1 MYQLTT
7 SIPYLLNRVGVRM
20 GALFSRRIEP
30 FKLTLPMYRVL
41 ASLREDPGQKLGDLS
56 ATTVVEVS
64 TMSRMIGTLVAE
76 GLVTRERIPNNERTV
91 SINLTQ
97 RGVAV
102 ADQLIKEAMHYEE
115 VAISKLRK
123 GDVETLKHLLNEV
136 YELLDILESEL
147 VAPIS

>member
-20 GALFSRRIEP
+20 GALFSKRIEP
-30 FKLTLPMYRVL
+30 FNLTLPMYRVL
-41 ASLREDPGQKLGDLS
+41 ASLREEPGQKLGDLS
-56 ATTVVEVS
+56 ATTVVELS
-64 TMSRMIGTLVAE
+64 TMSRMVGTLVAE

-91 SINLTQ
+91 SINLTD

-102 ADQLIKEAMHYEE
+102 ADQLIREAMHYEE

-123 GDVETLKHLLNEV
+123 GDVEKLKHLLNEV
-136 YELLDILESEL
+136 YELLDVLESEL